1 MWKVKNKK
9 VINRLSRRTLAAR
22 RKKNIVVILAIVLT
36 TMLFTALFTV
46 AGAINESFQESTMRQ
61 VGGKSMAGLKCIL
74 PEDFEKIAKD
84 SAVKDPSYRIVVGN
98 AINEEL
104 RKVATEVNYAED
116 ENAKDMFCYPTEGTM
131 PKKRLEVATSTVVL
145 DALGI
150 PCKIGE
156 TVPLTIFM
164 DGENGGTIRSNFTL
178 SGYWEG
184 DPVAMAQECW
194 VSKEFCEEVAP
205 TPETPFQEQEKLG
218 YTGYWMMDF
227 DYSNSWDIEA
237 KTIALLERNGYDS
250 NIVDYGINWAYMTSS
265 VDTESIVLMGVILFL
280 ILASGYL
287 IIYNIFSLN
296 VVGDIQSYGLLK
308 TIGTTEKQL
317 KRLVRKQA
325 YLLSLIGIPCGLI
338 FGVVVGKCLF
348 PIIVRNFEIG
358 SVIKFSVKP
367 MFLVGAALFSFL
379 TVWISCNKPCKVAAS
394 VSPVEAVRYTDT
406 SYRGKKKEKKS
417 KKVSTG
423 SFAWANVGRNRK
435 KVVIVVLSLSLSI
448 ILLNCVYSLVS
459 GFDKDKFV
467 SQYLVG
473 DVAVTDA
480 SILNFASGGLNL
492 NGITPKVQKD
502 LQEMD
507 GVESIHNVYF
517 DNESSILFDE
527 TAYKNMMDF
536 IDHNPDYF
544 SDEYAEWEVDALKE
558 NKALCCD
565 LYGIDEWGKDQ
576 LQVCK
581 GKVDWEKF
589 QTGKY
594 ALINTFGMSW
604 EQDPLMGVYYDVGD
618 TLELVLPDGT
628 KKKYEVMALA
638 SVPYSMTSRRFS
650 LFDTRVIL
658 PETEYLANIKEDGAM
673 ITMLSLDEKKETAV
687 NQALENYTENVEKNL
702 TYVSKQTYEKEFK
715 EFTNMFWIVGGALSF
730 VLALIGILNFINS
743 IVTGILARK
752 KELAMM
758 EAVGMT
764 GKQMKGMLAWEGIFY
779 IVLTSVFSV
788 VSGSLLSWIVLKK
801 VAEGMWFLSYHFTVM
816 PIVACIPILVLL
828 ACVIPIT
835 AYHNMAKESTVERLR
850 ENE

>member
-1 MWKVKNKK
+1 M
-9 VINRLSRRTLAAR
+9 
-22 RKKNIVVILAIVLT
+22 
-36 TMLFTALFTV
+36 MFTALFTI
-46 AGAINESFQESTMRQ
+46 AGALNESFQESTMRQ

-84 SAVKDPSYRIVVGN
+84 SAVKDPSYRIIVGN

-104 RKVATEVNYAED
+104 LKVSTEVNYAED

-145 DALGI
+145 EELGI
-150 PCKIGE
+150 PCRVGE
-156 TVPLTIFM
+156 NVPLTISV
-164 DGENGGTIRSNFTL
+164 GGKTITEDFTL

-194 VSKEFCEEVAP
+194 VSKAFCEEVAP
-205 TPETPFQEQEKLG
+205 TPDKPFKEQEKVD

-227 DYSNSWDIEA
+227 DYANSWDIEA
-237 KTIALLERNGYDS
+237 KTIQLLERNGYDS
-250 NIVDYGINWAYMTSS
+250 NIVDYGINWAYTTSS

-338 FGVVVGKCLF
+338 LGVVVGKCLF
-348 PIIVRNFEIG
+348 PIIVRTFEIG
-358 SVIKFSVKP
+358 SVINFSVKP
-367 MFLVGAALFSFL
+367 IFLVGAALFSFL
-379 TVWISCNKPCKVAAS
+379 TVWISCRKPCKVAAS

-406 SYRGKKKEKKS
+406 SYNGKKKEKKS
-417 KKVSTG
+417 KKVSTF

-435 KVVIVVLSLSLSI
+435 KVVIVVLSLSLSM

-467 SQYLVG
+467 SQYLIG

-480 SILNFASGGLNL
+480 SILNFASGGLNIK
-492 NGITPKVQKD
+492 GITPKVQKD
-502 LQEMD
+502 LQKID
-507 GVESIHNVYF
+507 GVEGVHNVYY
-517 DNESSILFDE
+517 DDETSILLDKD
-527 TAYKNMMDF
+527 AYNSLMDF
-536 IDHNPDYF
+536 IDNNPTYF
-544 SDEYAEWEVDALKE
+544 SDEYAETEVDFLKK
-558 NKALCCD
+558 NKVLTCD
-565 LYGIDEWGKDQ
+565 LYGIDEWGMEQ
-576 LQVCK
+576 LEVCK
-581 GKVDWEKF
+581 GEVDWEKF

-594 ALINTFGMSW
+594 VLINTFGMSW
-604 EQDPLMGVYYDVGD
+604 EEDPLMGVYYDVGD
-618 TLELVLPDGT
+618 TIELQLPDGT
-628 KKKYEVMALA
+628 KKNYEVMALA

-650 LFDTRVIL
+650 LFDTRLIL
-658 PETEYLANIKEDGAM
+658 PETEYFANVKDKGAM
-673 ITMLSLDEKKETAV
+673 LTTLSLEEKKEAAV
-687 NQALENYTENVEKNL
+687 NQALENYTENEEKNL

-715 EFTNMFWIVGGALSF
+715 EFTSMFWIVGGALSF
-730 VLALIGILNFINS
+730 VLALIGILNFINA

-779 IVLTSVFSV
+779 IALTGVFSIAAGGLI
-788 VSGSLLSWIVLKK
+788 SQLLLKN
-801 VAEGMWFLSYHFTVM
+801 VAGEMWFLSYHFTVI
-816 PIVACIPILVLL
+816 PIVVCIPILVLL
-828 ACVIPIT
+828 ACVIPVT
-835 AYHNMAKESTVERLR
+835 AYNRMAKESTVERIR

>member
-22 RKKNIVVILAIVLT
+22 RKKNIVVILAILLT
-36 TMLFTALFTV
+36 TMMFTALFTV

-84 SAVKDPSYRIVVGN
+84 SAVKSPSYRIVVGN

-104 RKVATEVNYAED
+104 LKVSTEVNYAED

-131 PKKRLEVATSTVVL
+131 PRKRSEVATSTVVL

-150 PCKIGE
+150 PCRVGE
-156 TVPLTIFM
+156 NVPLTIWVE
-164 DGENGGTIRSNFTL
+164 GRTITENFTL

-194 VSKEFCEEVAP
+194 VSKAFCEEVAP
-205 TPETPFQEQEKLG
+205 TPDKPFKEQEKIE
-218 YTGYWMMDF
+218 YAGYWMMDF
-227 DYSNSWDIEA
+227 DYANSWDIEA

-250 NIVDYGINWAYMTSS
+250 NIVDYGINWAYTTSS

-317 KRLVRKQA
+317 KKLVRKQA

-338 FGVVVGKCLF
+338 LGVVVGKCLF

-358 SVIKFSVKP
+358 SVINFSVKP
-367 MFLVGAALFSFL
+367 IFLVGAALFSFL
-379 TVWISCNKPCKVAAS
+379 TVWISCRKPCKVAAS

-406 SYRGKKKEKKS
+406 SYSGKKKEKKS
-417 KKVSTG
+417 KKVSTF

-435 KVVIVVLSLSLSI
+435 KVVIVVLSLSLSM

-467 SQYLVG
+467 SQYLIG
-473 DVAVTDA
+473 DATVTDA
-480 SILNFASGGLNL
+480 SILNFASGGLNIK
-492 NGITPKVQKD
+492 GITPKVQKD
-502 LQEMD
+502 LQKID
-507 GVESIHNVYF
+507 GVEGVHNVYY
-517 DNESSILFDE
+517 DDETSILLDKA
-527 TAYKNMMDF
+527 AYNSLMDF
-536 IDHNPDYF
+536 IDNNPTYF
-544 SDEYAEWEVDALKE
+544 SDEYAETEVDFLKE
-558 NKALCCD
+558 NEVLTCD
-565 LYGIDEWGKDQ
+565 LYGIDQWGTEQ
-576 LQVCK
+576 LEVCK

-594 ALINTFGMSW
+594 VLINTFGMSW

-618 TLELVLPDGT
+618 TLTLQLPDGT
-628 KKKYEVMALA
+628 KKNYEVMALA
-638 SVPYSMTSRRFS
+638 SVPYAMTSRRFS
-650 LFDTRVIL
+650 LFDTRLIL
-658 PETEYLANIKEDGAM
+658 PETEYFANVKDKGAM
-673 ITMLSLDEKKETAV
+673 LTTLSLEEKKEESV
-687 NQALENYTENVEKNL
+687 NQALENYTENEEKNL

-715 EFTNMFWIVGGALSF
+715 EFTSMFWIVGGALSF
-730 VLALIGILNFINS
+730 VLALIGILNFINA

-779 IVLTSVFSV
+779 IALTGVFSIAAGGLI
-788 VSGSLLSWIVLKK
+788 SQLLLKN
-801 VAEGMWFLSYHFTVM
+801 VAEEMWFLSYHFTVL
-816 PIVACIPILVLL
+816 PIAVCIPILVLL
-828 ACVIPIT
+828 ACVIPVT
-835 AYHNMAKESTVERLR
+835 AYNRMAKESTVERIR